1 MFRHRPS
8 PRVRL
13 PAAPL
18 LVGAGALWSLLW
30 LPRLLQGRWHF
41 GVLREG
47 HGGSSQV
54 GLLLDAAPWLAE
66 PQRLEAATGRTRLSL
81 LIRADDAQRFPAGV
95 RELAD
100 AGHELVLRAA
110 SGQAIARQRR
120 ALEDCAG
127 TAVTL
132 VLPAAYWPWTLR
144 HLRRAGLRAVQP
156 GLSGPL
162 PALLEETEPGGLLN
176 LSSLE
181 SPELSSLLATLGERD
196 YKPSPLGALEG
207 LRTETLR
214 GLLQRIYRRV
224 FDQAFD
230 RQHHILK
237 LTQRARALFRI
248 SRRPYDGP
256 VLQGERTYLPGT
268 PAAELHIHSKRLVA
282 LAERSALTGLRAVQS
297 SLYDVAKVLDEQEAY
312 QDVQIVYALTIFA
325 EVLTPL
331 GFHSQPLDNPRTARI
346 MAFFMNLLRVLYGAK
361 NTDRR
366 VILPQIIWMTRQEL
380 LTRYTRPA
388 RKVAAKKTAEQ

>member
-1 MFRHRPS
+1 M
-8 PRVRL
+8 
-13 PAAPL
+13 PL
-18 LVGAGALWSLLW
+18 LLGAGTLWALLW

-47 HGGSSQV
+47 HGGSSQA
-54 GLLLDAAPWLAE
+54 GLLLGAAPWLAHPE
-66 PQRLEAATGRTRLSL
+66 RLKTATGRTRLSL
-81 LIRADDAQRFPAGV
+81 LVRAADAQRFPAGV

-100 AGHELVLRAA
+100 AGHELVLLAA
-110 SGQAIARQRR
+110 SGQPLAQQRR
-120 ALEDCAG
+120 TLEDRAG
-127 TAVTL
+127 TSVTL

-144 HLRRAGLRAVQP
+144 QLNRAGLRAVQP

-162 PALLEETEPGGLLN
+162 TALLEGAEPGSVLN
-176 LSSLE
+176 LSALDGSD
-181 SPELSSLLATLGERD
+181 LSTLLTTLKERE
-196 YKPSPLGALEG
+196 YKPGPLGVLEG

-297 SLYDVAKVLDEQEAY
+297 SLYDVAKVLAEQEAY
-312 QDVQIVYALTIFA
+312 QDVQIIYALTIFA

-366 VILPQIIWMTRQEL
+366 VILPQIIWMTREEL
-380 LTRYTRPA
+380 LARYTRPA
-388 RKVAAKKTAEQ
+388 RKHGAN